1 MEKLDYFMLKPESQ
15 RYFSEILDY
24 IQKQNIEIKQFYKV
38 NDWKSLSKLL
48 YSKEF
53 ENNEEFRTGF
63 ESLSYITDSLYGN
76 NAIILIIKPNVD
88 MNEKEFAEKVVKIK
102 KDIRNIY
109 KKSDRF
115 FLIGNALNMPISDKA
130 KKINGTIK
138 IQDISRNLA
147 GSAKGK

>member
-76 NAIILIIKPNVD
+76 NAMALAILICYAI
-88 MNEKEFAEKVVKIK
+88 
-102 KDIRNIY
+102 
-109 KKSDRF
+109 
-115 FLIGNALNMPISDKA
+115 
-130 KKINGTIK
+130 
-138 IQDISRNLA
+138 
-147 GSAKGK
+147 

>member
-15 RYFSEILDY
+15 RYFSEILEY

-38 NDWKSLSKLL
+38 NDWKNLSKQL

-76 NAIILIIKPNVD
+76 NAIILLIKPKQD
-88 MNEKEFAEKVVKIK
+88 MDEEQFKEKVVKIK
-102 KDIRNIY
+102 KEIRNIY

-115 FLIGNALNMPISDKA
+115 FLISNALNMPINADS

-138 IQDISRNLA
+138 IQDASRRFA
-147 GSAKGK
+147 RSTKRK

>member
-38 NDWKSLSKLL
+38 HDWKNLSKQL
-48 YSKEF
+48 YSREF

-76 NAIILIIKPNVD
+76 NAIIIVIKPSTD
-88 MNEKEFAEKVVKIK
+88 MDEKQFAEKVLHIK
-102 KDIRNIY
+102 KEIRNIY

-115 FLIGNALNMPISDKA
+115 FLIGNALNMPINAES

-138 IQDISRNLA
+138 IQDTNRKFARSSKR
-147 GSAKGK
+147 K